1 MVWPPE
7 LLNRQ
12 FTDFFRIADGRADL
26 DDLLRD
32 HLGNR
37 VIAINQVQRVQGTTI
52 SPVKEF
58 NFFR

>member
-1 MVWPPE
+1 MI
-7 LLNRQ
+7 
-12 FTDFFRIADGRADL
+12 FFATI
-26 DDLLRD
+26 
-32 HLGNR
+32 GNR